1 MPSPVLAEMGQM
13 MVSPPHSS
21 GTRPYSVSCCMIRSG
36 LALGL
41 IHLVDGHDD
50 GDLGGLGV
58 VDGLHGLGHDA
69 VVGGHHQDGD
79 IGDHGAPGPHGGE
92 GLVAGGCPG
101 R

>member
-1 MPSPVLAEMGQM
+1 MVVAAPLLGHQPVLGELLLDPVG
-13 MVSPPHSS
+13 V
-21 GTRPYSVSCCMIRSG
+21 G
-36 LALGL
+36 LGL

-79 IGDHGAPGPHGGE
+79 IGDHGAAGAHG
-92 GLVAGGCPG
+92 